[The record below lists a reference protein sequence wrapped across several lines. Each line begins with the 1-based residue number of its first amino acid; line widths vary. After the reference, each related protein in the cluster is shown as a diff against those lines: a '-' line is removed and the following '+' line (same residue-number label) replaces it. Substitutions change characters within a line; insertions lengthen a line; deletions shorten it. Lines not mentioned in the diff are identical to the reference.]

1 MQKNKIVIIMPSLK
15 AGGAQRVIIN
25 IIKSLTKKKYK
36 VLLVL
41 ICYKGDLYNTLPKD
55 IKVEVLN
62 KKRVRYGLF
71 DIFKILKK
79 NKPDIVF
86 SSLAHVN
93 LILLFL
99 KKFLSKKIKFIIREA
114 NTPSVILKSSRIK
127 FLYNILYRS
136 ADKIIAQSNLI
147 RSELITSFN
156 INDDLIVRINNPID
170 VKLVRENIK
179 SFKRFDEKKKIL
191 ISAGRL
197 VYQKGFDTLIRI
209 LSKYNEDFYLIILG
223 EGPEHAYLKEISRKF
238 KIEEKIIFYGYIE
251 KPWEMIA
258 SADIFLLPSRWEGM
272 PNAALEALACGTKVI
287 ASHQSG
293 GLIDL
298 KDSIKNKDI
307 ILTNFD
313 NNFIRE
319 LEENTKILKRNV
331 LPSKLPSEF
340 FLENTTSAYINLFR
354 EIVK

>member
-1 MQKNKIVIIMPSLK
+1 MPSLK

-25 IIKSLTKKKYK
+25 IINKLVEEKYK

-41 ICYKGDLYNTLPKD
+41 ICYKGDLFDTLPNNLDLKL
-55 IKVEVLN
+55 LN
-62 KKRVRYGLF
+62 KNRVRDG
-71 DIFKILKK
+71 IFECYKILREY
-79 NKPDIVF
+79 KPDLVF

-99 KKFLSKKIKFIIREA
+99 SKFLPTHIKFIVREA
-114 NTPSVILKSSRIK
+114 NTPSIIIKNRILK
-127 FLYNILYRS
+127 ILYRYLYNS
-136 ADKIIAQSNLI
+136 ADKIIAQSDLI
-147 RSELITSFN
+147 QSELITLFH

-170 VKLVRENIK
+170 VNLVRENIK

-197 VYQKGFDTLIRI
+197 VYQKGFDTLLRI
-209 LSKYNEDFYLIILG
+209 LSEYNEDFYLIILG
-223 EGPEHAYLKEISRKF
+223 EGPEYAYLKEISKKF
-238 KIEEKIIFYGYIE
+238 KIEEKIIFYGYVK

-287 ASHQSG
+287 ASYESG

-340 FLENTTSAYINLFR
+340 FLENTTSTYINLFR